1 MAAGDRLLRRLR
13 WRARSLLDR
22 ALLAA
27 AKRLGFDLV
36 RRSPYSP
43 VPLLPPPGSPEWGP
57 KHSLVGLG
65 LDGGRQLEWLRLHLG
80 PHLAEPSWP
89 ADRPADGG
97 FFLRNG
103 YYGGID
109 AMLLHALVRHAR
121 PRRIIEVGGGYS
133 TLVLAGACQR
143 NAAEGFPC
151 ALRSIDP
158 EPRVEPPGG
167 PAGAVRRERRSA
179 ADMAVDDFAGLG
191 PGDILFIDSS
201 HAVKRGSE
209 VNFLVL
215 EVLPRL
221 APGVFV
227 HFHDIFL
234 PYDYPQKWF
243 RRGTYLG
250 EQYLVH
256 AFLLGNP
263 AFEVLFAAHALFRG
277 RGDELRALLPPVPSG
292 TLDPAALWLR
302 KRDRHSP

>member
-1 MAAGDRLLRRLR
+1 MAAGDRLFRRLR
-13 WRARSLLDR
+13 WRVRSLVDR
-22 ALLAA
+22 ALRATA
-27 AKRLGFDLV
+27 ERLGFDV
-36 RRSPYSP
+36 IRRSPYSP
-43 VPLLPPPGSPEWGP
+43 VPHLPPPGSPEWGP

-65 LDGGRQLEWLRLHLG
+65 LDNGRQLEWLRLHLG
-80 PHLAEPSWP
+80 PYLAEPSWP
-89 ADRPADGG
+89 ADPPAGGG

-133 TLVLAGACQR
+133 TLVLAGACRR
-143 NAAEGFPC
+143 NAAGGSSCE
-151 ALRSIDP
+151 LVSIDP
-158 EPRVEPPGG
+158 EPRLALPEDLSGS
-167 PAGAVRRERRSA
+167 VRLDRRSA
-179 ADMAVDDFAGLG
+179 AEVAVEDFTGLR

-201 HAVKRGSE
+201 HTAKRGSE

-221 APGVFV
+221 QPGVFV

-243 RRGTYLG
+243 RRGTYLS

-263 AFEVLFAAHALFRG
+263 GFEVLLAAHALFRG
-277 RGDELRALLPPVPSG
+277 HGEELRACLPPLPPG